1 MLRNKLNRSKLARL
15 LKIIK
20 HIVWFLNSLDWLVK
34 KIFINYSRWL
44 LNSLV
49 NKYKLIC
56 SIVLIDVMR
65 MDFVLMA
72 NVTAG
77 KAFMDKVVKSMILL
91 CLIMAMI
98 THKL

>member
-1 MLRNKLNRSKLARL
+1 
-15 LKIIK
+15 
-20 HIVWFLNSLDWLVK
+20 
-34 KIFINYSRWL
+34 
-44 LNSLV
+44 
-49 NKYKLIC
+49 
-56 SIVLIDVMR
+56 MR